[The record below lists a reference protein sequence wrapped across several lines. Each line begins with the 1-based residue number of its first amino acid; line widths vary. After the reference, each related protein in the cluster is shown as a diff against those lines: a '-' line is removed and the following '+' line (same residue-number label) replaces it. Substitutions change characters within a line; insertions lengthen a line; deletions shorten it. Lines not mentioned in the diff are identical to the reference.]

1 MITVRRSCP
10 AL

>member
-1 MITVRRSCP
+1 KKSCP